1 MAQSSYLEGL
11 TYKSGTNEN
20 VRETK
25 GGIPLYGGEL
35 YAFEE
40 WKLRVMTKFNAA
52 RRQMRNRRVS
62 S

>member
-11 TYKSGTNEN
+11 TYKSGTQEN

-25 GGIPLYGGEL
+25 GGIPMYSGEP

-40 WKLRVMTKFNAA
+40 WKLRVMTKFNA
-52 RRQMRNRRVS
+52 VS
-62 S
+62 KEADEKQKG